1 MLIVVLASYL
11 MILLDTSIV
20 ITGLPDIRDGLD
32 FFPAGLSGVQ
42 NAYTLSFGGFL
53 MLGARAGDLF
63 GRRRVY
69 LAGVALFTLAS
80 LVIGLAPN
88 PATLL
93 TARAVQGIGAAILAP
108 TTLALLSTHF
118 AEGEERNRAVAIR
131 LDRRGWG
138 QSWVG
143 ASLGLVLGGIFAGW
157 ISWRVG
163 FLINVPVGLALHLA
177 AARLLP
183 ETEATPGR
191 VDIAGAVTSTL
202 GMGALVFGIVRSASS
217 GWQDH
222 LTLGLVAAGLALVA
236 CFLGMQA
243 RTAQPLL
250 PLHLFADKGRAGAYG
265 ARALFLGAMVSF
277 FFFSTQLMQG
287 VLHMTPVQVGFG
299 FLPMTVVTFLIS
311 LLLPRLLRR
320 FGGGVVL
327 AAAFLCAAL
336 GLVWLAQAQAG
347 ASYWI
352 AVGLPMLWI
361 GLGNGAALAPLTVAG
376 VRRVTPQDAGAAS
389 GLVNAAHQLGGT
401 LGLAV
406 LVTVFA
412 AAMRGAPTSD
422 AMVTHGISAGLYGAA
437 VLQGLGLIVTLSFV
451 IRADKAHKAV

>member
-1 MLIVVLASYL
+1 M
-11 MILLDTSIV
+11 
-20 ITGLPDIRDGLD
+20 
-32 FFPAGLSGVQ
+32 
-42 NAYTLSFGGFL
+42 
-53 MLGARAGDLF
+53 
-63 GRRRVY
+63 
-69 LAGVALFTLAS
+69 
-80 LVIGLAPN
+80 
-88 PATLL
+88 
-93 TARAVQGIGAAILAP
+93 
-108 TTLALLSTHF
+108 
-118 AEGEERNRAVAIR
+118 
-131 LDRRGWG
+131 
-138 QSWVG
+138 
-143 ASLGLVLGGIFAGW
+143 
-157 ISWRVG
+157 G
-163 FLINVPVGLALHLA
+163 FLINVPIGLALYLS
-177 AARLLP
+177 AARLLV
-183 ETEATPGR
+183 ETKPTPGH

-336 GLVWLAQAQAG
+336 GLVWLAQAQAW
-347 ASYWI
+347 ASYGI

-422 AMVTHGISAGLYGAA
+422 AMLTHGISARLYGAA

>member
-1 MLIVVLASYL
+1 MTLATLTEPTGTAGSAASPDAARQQRAVLIVVLASYL

-20 ITGLPDIRDGLD
+20 ITGLPDIRGGLG
-32 FFPAGLSGVQ
+32 FAPTGLSWVQ
-42 NAYTLSFGGFL
+42 NAYALSFGGFL

-69 LAGVALFTLAS
+69 LAGVALFTLAP

-108 TTLALLSTHF
+108 ATLALLSTHF
-118 AEGEERNRAVAIR
+118 AEGEERNRALSQYASTA
-131 LDRRGWG
+131 G
-138 QSWVG
+138 VG

-157 ISWRVG
+157 TSWRVG
-163 FLINVPVGLALHLA
+163 FLINIPVGLALYLS
-177 AARLLP
+177 AARILV
-183 ETEATPGR
+183 ETKPTPGR
-191 VDIAGAVTSTL
+191 VDIAGAITSTL
-202 GMGALVFGIVRSASS
+202 GMGALVYGIVRSASS

-222 LTLGLVAAGLALVA
+222 LTLALVTAGLALVA

-250 PLHLFADKGRAGAYG
+250 SLRLFADKGRAGAYG

-277 FFFSTQLMQG
+277 FFVSTQLMQG
-287 VLHMTPVQVGFG
+287 VLHMSPVQAGFG

-320 FGGGVVL
+320 FGSGVVL
-327 AAAFLCAAL
+327 AAAFICVTL
-336 GLVWLAQAQAG
+336 GLVWLARAQAG
-347 ASYWI
+347 ASYWV
-352 AVGLPMLWI
+352 AVGLPMLLI

-376 VRRVTPQDAGAAS
+376 VRGVAPQDAGAAS

-412 AAMRGAPTSD
+412 AAMRGMP
-422 AMVTHGISAGLYGAA
+422 
-437 VLQGLGLIVTLSFV
+437 
-451 IRADKAHKAV
+451 ADEAHKAASAA